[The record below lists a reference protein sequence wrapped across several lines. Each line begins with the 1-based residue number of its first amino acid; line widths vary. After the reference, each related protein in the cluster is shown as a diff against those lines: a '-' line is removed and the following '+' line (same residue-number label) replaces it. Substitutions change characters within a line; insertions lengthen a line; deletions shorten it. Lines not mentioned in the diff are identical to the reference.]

1 MSLEN
6 SFLEAGILESNYFD
20 LFSLP
25 LSFDVDQK
33 QLKKRFRAL
42 QRSYHPDR
50 YASAT
55 ASERRLAAQFS
66 AHINTAHT
74 TLENPTLRAEHMLGV
89 VGIDADTS
97 TTTIRDPEFL
107 MRQMELREQFDDA
120 VQAGNLEQLQSLA
133 EEVGVQYLQCQTA
146 FSMQIA
152 SFKTCMIASII
163 VSVKASIKA
172 SIIASIIASH
182 INSIEASMITSTIAY
197 I

>member
-152 SFKTCMIASII
+152 SRLPGGEQPVNGASDDDILMNYYSKLQFFEKLHTEI
-163 VSVKASIKA
+163 LGVLRRRQA
-172 SIIASIIASH
+172 
-182 INSIEASMITSTIAY
+182 
-197 I
+197 